1 MEMAWREPQQ
11 FALPPLPPHRTHQR
25 RQVTL
30 SQHAQGRD
38 WAVHPGCWGLAEA
51 TATKAQS
58 RAWRWGVEGFLCG
71 SCIDSVLDREAEV
84 TNHGFQNKHQGQ
96 RVEEKSLDC
105 DSALTS

>member
-1 MEMAWREPQQ
+1 M
-11 FALPPLPPHRTHQR
+11 
-25 RQVTL
+25 
-30 SQHAQGRD
+30 
-38 WAVHPGCWGLAEA
+38 
-51 TATKAQS
+51 
-58 RAWRWGVEGFLCG
+58 EGFLCG